1 MNKREAKMKKAVAI
15 ILFICSMA
23 CMIFAGCSDGKD
35 TYTVKQVL
43 IDVNGSPILL
53 DINKETLSEYEGVAH
68 CIEYIGDKIKVVD
81 NKVAFNGSEMKNLE
95 GVITFDEKYN
105 EYYISFSELPPIL
118 FKDSKVLENEIH
130 IYIPVKQQLS
140 YLIYTKG

>member
-1 MNKREAKMKKAVAI
+1 
-15 ILFICSMA
+15 
-23 CMIFAGCSDGKD
+23 MIFVGCSDRKD

-53 DINKETLSEYEGVAH
+53 DINKKTLSDYEGVAH
-68 CIEYIGDKIKVVD
+68 CIEYIGDKIKVND
-81 NKVAFNGSEMKNLE
+81 NKVTFNGSEMKNLE

-105 EYYISFSELPPIL
+105 EYYISFSELPPIR
-118 FKDSKVLENEIH
+118 FKGSQVLENEIH

-140 YLIYTKG
+140 YLIYNRN